1 MFSELEVGG
10 RKKNKQKNPK
20 NCRCLQQ
27 KTADIHFSDAL
38 HGARCDVLLVVH
50 KQNTQKT

>member
-10 RKKNKQKNPK
+10 RKKQT

-38 HGARCDVLLVVH
+38 HGTRCDVLLVVH